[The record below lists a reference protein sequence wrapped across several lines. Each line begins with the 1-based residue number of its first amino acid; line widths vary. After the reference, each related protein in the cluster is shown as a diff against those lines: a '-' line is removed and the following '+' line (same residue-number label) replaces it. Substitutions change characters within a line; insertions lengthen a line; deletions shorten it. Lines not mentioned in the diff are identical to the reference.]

1 MDLRTPGK
9 FSKATALVQRG
20 LILSEQCIGT
30 YVRMASVVW
39 SDLLFLVGGVGFLC
53 LFICLVAVGGRIHKI
68 MITTFC
74 TNKL

>member
-39 SDLLFLVGGVGFLC
+39 SDLLFLVGGVDFLFVY
-53 LFICLVAVGGRIHKI
+53 LFGGSGRKN
-68 MITTFC
+68 TQ
-74 TNKL
+74 NNDS